1 MPTESR
7 HLLLFDGVCHLCDH
21 TVQWVLAHDRRGLVH
36 FCPIQSE
43 TGRRL
48 YSQHGLDPEHP
59 GSMLLLTPGG
69 ALGKSDAALELAA
82 LMGPP
87 VSWLRLLR
95 IIPLPWRDA
104 VYDLVSRNRYR
115 VFGRREACWLPR
127 PEWRDR
133 FLEHP

>member
-1 MPTESR
+1 MPTEFR

-21 TVQWVLAHDRRGLVH
+21 TVQWVLAHDRTGLVH

-69 ALGKSDAALELAA
+69 ALEKSDAALELAA

-87 VSWLRLLR
+87 CSWLRLLR
-95 IIPLPWRDA
+95 IIPRPLRDA

-115 VFGRREACWLPR
+115 LFGRREACWLPR
-127 PEWRDR
+127 PEWRQR
-133 FLEHP
+133 FLDQA

>member
-21 TVQWVLAHDRRGLVH
+21 TVQWVLAHDRQGLVH

-43 TGRRL
+43 TGSRL
-48 YSQHGLDPEHP
+48 YREHGLDPEKP
-59 GSMLLLTPGG
+59 VSMLLLTPGG
-69 ALGKSDAALELAA
+69 ALEKSAAALELAT

-87 VSWLRLLR
+87 FSYLLLLK
-95 IIPLPWRDA
+95 IIPRSVRDA

-115 VFGRREACWLPR
+115 VFGRTQACQLPR
-127 PEWRDR
+127 PEWKER
-133 FLEHP
+133 FLEQT

>member
-1 MPTESR
+1 MPTDSR

-48 YSQHGLDPEHP
+48 YQEHGFNPGNP

-69 ALGKSDAALELAA
+69 ALEKSDAALELAS

-87 VSWLRLLR
+87 HSWLRLLR
-95 IIPLPWRDA
+95 FIPRPWRDA

-115 VFGRREACWLPR
+115 LFGRSEVCILPR
-127 PEWRDR
+127 PEWKDR
-133 FLEHP
+133 FLEQP